1 MRNRTS
7 PTFASTLRGY
17 GRRLNSMMNLS
28 ASDRAALQLSNSP
41 VAVLGP
47 NQRRR

>member
-7 PTFASTLRGY
+7 PTFTSTLRGY
-17 GRRLNSMMNLS
+17 GRRISTVMNLS
-28 ASDRAALQLSNSP
+28 TADRVQLQLSNSP

-47 NQRRR
+47 APRRR